1 MSVKIK
7 DIGIC
12 SQCGNKDCSYI
23 DARVK
28 TNFYGLRTEE
38 TVCPTTVLTDG
49 PLEKVKG
56 NFLDDKACIDCGL
69 CKLSCHN
76 KNIECTDVDFC
87 KNSFATLSTPQC
99 NAIACSYLNHIFEFA
114 ANTNRNKALQFDGY
128 TSTINGKEAFVQ
140 IDQDNDSL
148 ESVRRLIGDFLLYSP
163 ADRKIQIGIVVLQ
176 ELPREGSRDVYNVLE
191 SLKSFP
197 TTSNYKF
204 YFTTFKLLRFIA
216 LHIEFSDFDFE
227 DLLLDLSDNNNI
239 TELYST
245 LKTVAPKEDEKIK
258 LLLNIGVMDIF

>member
-1 MSVKIK
+1 MSIKIK
-7 DIGIC
+7 DIEIC

-49 PLEKVKG
+49 PLEKAK
-56 NFLDDKACIDCGL
+56 NDILDDKNCINCCL
-69 CKLSCHN
+69 CELSCHC
-76 KNIECTDVDFC
+76 KNIECINVEYT
-87 KNSFATLSTPQC
+87 KNNFSNLSTPQC

-114 ANTNRNKALQFDGY
+114 ANTNRNKSLLFDGY
-128 TSTINGKEAFVQ
+128 VSTRNGKEAFVQ

-148 ESVRRLIGDFLLYSP
+148 ESVRRIIGDFLLYSP
-163 ADRKIQIGIVVLQ
+163 SDRKIQIGIVVLQ
-176 ELPREGSRDVYNVLE
+176 ELPREGSRDVYNVLDA
-191 SLKSFP
+191 LKAFP

-216 LHIEFSDFDFE
+216 LHIELSDYDFK
-227 DLLLDLSDNNNI
+227 DLLLDLSENNNI
-239 TELYST
+239 ADLHST
-245 LKTVAPKEDEKIK
+245 LKAVAPDKDEEIK
-258 LLLNIGVMDIF
+258 CLLNIV

>member
-7 DIGIC
+7 DIEVC
-12 SQCGNKDCSYI
+12 NNCGNKDCSYI
-23 DARVK
+23 DAKVK

-49 PLEKVKG
+49 PLEKVKEYM
-56 NFLDDKACIDCGL
+56 LEDKDCIDCGL
-69 CKLSCHN
+69 CELSCHN

-87 KNSFATLSTPQC
+87 NNSFAALSTPQC

-176 ELPREGSRDVYNVLE
+176 ELPKEGSREVYNVLE
-191 SLKSFP
+191 SLKKFP
-197 TTSNYKF
+197 TTSDYKF
-204 YFTTFKLLRFIA
+204 YFTTFRLLRFFA
-216 LHIEFSDFDFE
+216 LKLKESNYEFD
-227 DLLLDLSDNNNI
+227 DLLLDLSESDCKKKLQTILTGTCQNENMINN
-239 TELYST
+239 L
-245 LKTVAPKEDEKIK
+245 
-258 LLLNIGVMDIF
+258 IG

>member
-7 DIGIC
+7 NIDIC
-12 SQCGNKDCSYI
+12 NQCGNKDCSYI

-38 TVCPTTVLTDG
+38 TVCPTTVMTDG
-49 PLEKVKG
+49 PLEKAK
-56 NFLDDKACIDCGL
+56 NDLLEDKNCINCGL
-69 CKLSCHN
+69 CELSCHC
-76 KNIECTDVDFC
+76 KNIECIGIDYI
-87 KNSFATLSTPQC
+87 NNNFANLSTPQC

-128 TSTINGKEAFVQ
+128 VSTRNGKEAFVQ

-163 ADRKIQIGIVVLQ
+163 SDRKIQIGIVVLQ
-176 ELPREGSRDVYNVLE
+176 ELPKEGSRDVYNVLD

-204 YFTTFKLLRFIA
+204 YFTTFKLLRFLA
-216 LHIEFSDFDFE
+216 LHMEFNDFGFE
-227 DLLLDLSDNNNI
+227 DLLLDLSENNNI
-239 TELYST
+239 QDLLST
-245 LKTVAPKEDEKIK
+245 LKAIAPNEEETIKI
-258 LLLNIGVMDIF
+258 LLNIV

>member
-7 DIGIC
+7 NIEVC

-49 PLEKVKG
+49 PLEKVNG
-56 NFLDDKACIDCGL
+56 DMFDDKDCIDCGL
-69 CKLSCHN
+69 CELSCHN

-87 KNSFATLSTPQC
+87 NNSFATLSTPQC

-114 ANTNRNKALQFDGY
+114 ANTNRNKSLQFDGY

-176 ELPREGSRDVYNVLE
+176 ELPKEGSRDVFNVLE
-191 SLKSFP
+191 SLKNFP
-197 TTSNYKF
+197 TTKDYKF
-204 YFTTFKLLRFIA
+204 YFTTFRLLRFFA
-216 LHIEFSDFDFE
+216 LKLKKSEYDFD
-227 DLLLDLSDNNNI
+227 DLLLDFSVQDCKNKLYTFLTGTCQDENI
-239 TELYST
+239 I
-245 LKTVAPKEDEKIK
+245 KI
-258 LLLNIGVMDIF
+258 LI

>member
-7 DIGIC
+7 DIEVC
-12 SQCGNKDCSYI
+12 SLCGNKDCSYK

-49 PLEKVKG
+49 PLDKAKG
-56 NFLDDKACIDCGL
+56 NMLDDKDCIDCGL
-69 CKLSCHN
+69 CERSCHN
-76 KNIECTDVDFC
+76 NNIECVDVDFC
-87 KNSFATLSTPQC
+87 KNSFVSLSTQQC

-128 TSTINGKEAFVQ
+128 ASTVNGKEAFVQ

-176 ELPREGSRDVYNVLE
+176 ELPKEGSRDVYNVLE
-191 SLKSFP
+191 SLKNFP
-197 TTSNYKF
+197 TTSDYKF

-216 LHIEFSDFDFE
+216 LHLESSDFDFAN
-227 DLLLDLSDNNNI
+227 LLLDLSDNNNI
-239 TELYST
+239 PELYSR
-245 LKTVAPKEDEKIK
+245 LKKVAPDKDEEIK
-258 LLLNIGVMDIF
+258 LLLNIV

>member
-1 MSVKIK
+1 MLIF
-7 DIGIC
+7 
-12 SQCGNKDCSYI
+12 
-23 DARVK
+23 AK
-28 TNFYGLRTEE
+28 THLPHYL
-38 TVCPTTVLTDG
+38 
-49 PLEKVKG
+49 
-56 NFLDDKACIDCGL
+56 
-69 CKLSCHN
+69 HH
-76 KNIECTDVDFC
+76 
-87 KNSFATLSTPQC
+87 

>member
-7 DIGIC
+7 DIEVCIN
-12 SQCGNKDCSYI
+12 CGNKDCTYI

-49 PLEKVKG
+49 PLEKLKG
-56 NFLDDKACIDCGL
+56 NVIDDNDCIDCGL
-69 CKLSCHN
+69 CELSCHS
-76 KNIECTDVDFC
+76 KNIECVGVDFC
-87 KNSFATLSTPQC
+87 KNSFETLSTPQC

-163 ADRKIQIGIVVLQ
+163 ADRNIQIGIVVLQ

-191 SLKSFP
+191 SLKNYP
-197 TTSNYKF
+197 TTSHYKF

-216 LHIEFSDFDFE
+216 LHVEYSDFDFE
-227 DLLLDLSDNNNI
+227 DLLLDLSDNNS
-239 TELYST
+239 TSELYST
-245 LKTVAPKEDEKIK
+245 LKAVAPDKDTEIRI
-258 LLLNIGVMDIF
+258 LLDL